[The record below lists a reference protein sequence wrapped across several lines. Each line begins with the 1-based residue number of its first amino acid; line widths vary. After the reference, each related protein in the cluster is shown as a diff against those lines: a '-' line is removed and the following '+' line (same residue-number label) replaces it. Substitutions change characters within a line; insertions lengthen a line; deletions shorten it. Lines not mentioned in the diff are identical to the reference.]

1 MYVVR
6 QSIQS
11 SDCSADMNNTSLW
24 LVHLSHCETN
34 QVGSLGI
41 DPMAVDWPGSIGDAG
56 SLRVIHICLIV
67 VWSGERG
74 YFNSEIYTAR
84 YSNSDLSI
92 QK

>member
-1 MYVVR
+1 MGDTWSLPRIRLHNNPHTVVW
-6 QSIQS
+6 
-11 SDCSADMNNTSLW
+11 NLVSLW

-67 VWSGERG
+67 VRVEEW
-74 YFNSEIYTAR
+74 Y
-84 YSNSDLSI
+84 
-92 QK
+92 